1 MKTTLTTLRSSR
13 RAAAVATPS
22 ALPHSEQNF
31 AVAAFSAP
39 QAGHAPMLRESMR
52 ARARAAGP
60 PAPGRSRESYP

>member
-13 RAAAVATPS
+13 CAGAGATPS
-22 ALPHSEQNF
+22 GLPHSEQNF

-52 ARARAAGP
+52 ARAGQ
-60 PAPGRSRESYP
+60 PGRPASGRSGASDP